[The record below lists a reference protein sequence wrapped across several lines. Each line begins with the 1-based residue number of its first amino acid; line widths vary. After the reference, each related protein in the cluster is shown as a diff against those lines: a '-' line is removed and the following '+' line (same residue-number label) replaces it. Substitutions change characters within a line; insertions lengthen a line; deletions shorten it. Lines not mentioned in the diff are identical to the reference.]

1 MLFMHCKSFVY
12 FLAPVEACKRK
23 HSIEGCTVKVEIY
36 HECLGGTD
44 SGDGPKFKPL
54 DPIDIDLDVRRINF
68 LTNSKAGK
76 DSLEKQLKT
85 CYAEVLKWPVKK
97 SGTIKIKCTL
107 TADLKD
113 CRKIVKTWEEDVKK
127 CLEVVLTSVLIE
139 QCKTLQEVW
148 KPVMEKVRDINIS
161 KPDLVA
167 VEVEISTCQLYII
180 GFKQQVTELSQQI
193 NKIIKEVTTDI
204 EKKKQQFKENV
215 KLSYHEIVLL
225 QKCDFPKSIMKSYK
239 GLEVKLDVERCTVL
253 FEGLSKDATDAKVT
267 MHEKL
272 QQIKFVQLDHI
283 SKHTAEFLCR
293 TDVSDFI
300 IEQLRKKKKI
310 GIWEVQG
317 DHLKMYAMSDKEAHG
332 CLQIFKDCV
341 IETPIVIDGMQSSL
355 LKSGP
360 WKQEVKRIMDSK
372 NLVHI
377 FDDRNDKITL
387 LCTSNSE
394 AGIIREEIQDFF
406 LHNTTQKVSIDL
418 SLGHIQLLQNPPF
431 PSKFQEIGKDGK
443 KDKVTV
449 TLGSRNV
456 SITGNEKGIQ
466 TAKMKVEAIV
476 KSINVKNHVI
486 SKPGVVSYMQTETGK
501 NKVKAT
507 ERDIKVVIETL
518 IDREKPEERRKKIPS
533 LNSNECMETARC
545 GISGERTIITVLG
558 DITLLTCDVIVNAA
572 NEDLHHR
579 GGLAKVIVDRGMF
592 VCLFDGV

>member
-1 MLFMHCKSFVY
+1 
-12 FLAPVEACKRK
+12 
-23 HSIEGCTVKVEIY
+23 
-36 HECLGGTD
+36 
-44 SGDGPKFKPL
+44 
-54 DPIDIDLDVRRINF
+54 
-68 LTNSKAGK
+68 
-76 DSLEKQLKT
+76 
-85 CYAEVLKWPVKK
+85 
-97 SGTIKIKCTL
+97 
-107 TADLKD
+107 
-113 CRKIVKTWEEDVKK
+113 
-127 CLEVVLTSVLIE
+127 
-139 QCKTLQEVW
+139 
-148 KPVMEKVRDINIS
+148 
-161 KPDLVA
+161 
-167 VEVEISTCQLYII
+167 
-180 GFKQQVTELSQQI
+180 
-193 NKIIKEVTTDI
+193 
-204 EKKKQQFKENV
+204 
-215 KLSYHEIVLL
+215 
-225 QKCDFPKSIMKSYK
+225 
-239 GLEVKLDVERCTVL
+239 
-253 FEGLSKDATDAKVT
+253 
-267 MHEKL
+267 
-272 QQIKFVQLDHI
+272 
-283 SKHTAEFLCR
+283 
-293 TDVSDFI
+293 
-300 IEQLRKKKKI
+300 
-310 GIWEVQG
+310 
-317 DHLKMYAMSDKEAHG
+317 MYAMSDKEAHG

-486 SKPGVVSYMQTETGK
+486 SKPGVMSYMQTETGK